1 MQAEM
6 TAIQE
11 EPDSVSLDMFAFKKA
26 HYEERIRDLEQE
38 VADLKEVVVSRD
50 AEIVHLKTDNP
61 QLMCQSIKQQ
71 YFTFSGHFILP
82 MSFLL

>member
-6 TAIQE
+6 MAIQD
-11 EPDSVSLDMFAFKKA
+11 EPDSVSLDMFAFNKA

-50 AEIVHLKTDNP
+50 AEIVHLKTDSP
-61 QLMCQSIKQQ
+61 QLMCQSMKQQ